1 MLCAMIV
8 DDEKAICD
16 GLTENM
22 PWAQMG
28 IGRVIR
34 FYSAKEAIE
43 SKAVPDILISDI
55 CMPRM
60 TGIDLAEKML
70 EKNPECKVIFIS
82 AYSDKEYYRSAI
94 SLHAMGYIEKP
105 INQAEAIE
113 VISGAAALCQRQK
126 HLISQQK
133 GMEQYQVEQFCR
145 DAANGHFRREW
156 LEDPFI
162 AGFAA
167 RHRWFMAVQVMVRPG
182 LLKPGESQKLC
193 HTASEQFRR
202 FFAQCLAIVKEKDV
216 LLLILADSPPKSEA
230 ALRDSMRL
238 AIDSMAQRDELFFAA
253 GAPVASVESLPSS
266 CASAAETS
274 RLLFYR
280 GYGGAVF
287 FEESRRPYLSE
298 FRLDES
304 FLEEVPCLIRGNRE
318 DEYMLKLQKSLRTA
332 CECVNCPPEA
342 IKKEYSKLLRVLS
355 ETGAAIFHRQDYET
369 YYMWKTI
376 EQAGTLLRLKDYLL
390 TVSGELFHEHRK
402 FSRYGSTVY
411 AVVQE
416 LNRQLSNPDF
426 SIRMLAQTLHFRD
439 TYLSSLFKSKTGT
452 TINRYLIGLRMEEA
466 RRLLRNTELSISQ
479 VAVRSGYRDVDYFTR
494 CFKKH
499 TGVLP
504 SAFRG
509 GQKR

>member
-16 GLTENM
+16 GLSENM

-28 IGRVIR
+28 IDRVIR
-34 FYSAKEAIE
+34 CYSASEALE
-43 SKAVPDILISDI
+43 SSAVPDILISDI

-60 TGIDLAEKML
+60 TGIDLAGKIL

-113 VISGAAALCQRQK
+113 VISSTADLCQRHK

-133 GMEQYQVEQFCR
+133 GMEQYRAEQFCR
-145 DAANGHFRREW
+145 GVANGQFHREW

-167 RHRWFMAVQVMVRPG
+167 GIRWFMALLVMIRPG
-182 LLKPGESQKLC
+182 LLKPGGAQKLC
-193 HTASEQFRR
+193 HTASEQFGR
-202 FFAQCLAIVKEKDV
+202 FFARCLGIVKDRDT
-216 LLLILADSPPKSEA
+216 LLLILGDDPPKSDA
-230 ALRDSMRL
+230 ALRDRVRL
-238 AIDSMAQRDELFFAA
+238 AVDSMARRDELFIAA
-253 GAPVASVESLPSS
+253 GLPASSPEGLPAS

-280 GYGGAVF
+280 GYGEAVF
-287 FEESRRPYLSE
+287 SEEARRPYLSQ
-298 FRLDES
+298 FRLDEA
-304 FLEEVPCLIRGNRE
+304 FLEEVPCLIRENRE
-318 DEYMLKLQKSLRTA
+318 DDYMLKLQKSFRTA
-332 CECVNCPPEA
+332 AECVNCPPEA
-342 IKKEYSKLLRVLS
+342 VKKEYSKLLRVLS

-369 YYMWKTI
+369 YHMWKTI
-376 EQAGTLLRLKDYLL
+376 EQAGTLLGLKDYLM
-390 TVSGELFHEHRK
+390 TVSSDIFREYQD
-402 FSRYGSTVY
+402 FSRYGGTVY

-452 TINRYLIGLRMEEA
+452 TINRYLMELRMEEA
-466 RRLLRNTELSISQ
+466 RRLLRNTELSVSQ